1 MSIGEKQKVFIYE
14 VAPRDGL
21 QNEPKFVETKDK
33 VVLLNMLSESG
44 FKKIETTSFTSP
56 RAIPALGDADEL
68 MQSIKRNPKVTYS
81 ALVPNLRGLQRAV
94 SANVEEANFVLS
106 CSETHNRVNLRMS
119 REDSLAQLKDVVEVG
134 RENQINI
141 NTSLSTAFGC
151 PMEGEVRLSEVIGVV
166 ERLTS
171 LGVDSITL
179 CDTTGMAYPDQVSKT
194 CSQLKKLYPSV
205 SVTLHLHNTRGLALA
220 NALAALNVGIN
231 QFDSSLGG
239 LGGCPYAPG

>member
-81 ALVPNLRGLQRAV
+81 ALVPNLRRSEEHTSELQ
-94 SANVEEANFVLS
+94 
-106 CSETHNRVNLRMS
+106 S
-119 REDSLAQLKDVVEVG
+119 RGHLV
-134 RENQINI
+134 
-141 NTSLSTAFGC
+141 C
-151 PMEGEVRLSEVIGVV
+151 RLLLEKK
-166 ERLTS
+166 
-171 LGVDSITL
+171 
-179 CDTTGMAYPDQVSKT
+179 KT
-194 CSQLKKLYPSV
+194 
-205 SVTLHLHNTRGLALA
+205 
-220 NALAALNVGIN
+220 
-231 QFDSSLGG
+231 
-239 LGGCPYAPG
+239 